1 MRIQTFY
8 QKQNCTDKN
17 QLSAML
23 AMQYCADGEFR
34 EEKIMETSKTV
45 KQGDSLVIVI
55 PQSLGVAEG
64 EEFYLLQSDSRIIT
78 LVPKIR
84 DYFEDAKDG
93 EYTQHL
99 EWEDI
104 YIPQGK
110 ETIE

>member
-1 MRIQTFY
+1 
-8 QKQNCTDKN
+8 
-17 QLSAML
+17 
-23 AMQYCADGEFR
+23 
-34 EEKIMETSKTV
+34 METSKTV

-84 DYFEDAKDG
+84 NYFEDAKDG

>member
-1 MRIQTFY
+1 MGNSKAIRHGNTTVVKIPEALAVAGNKKFY
-8 QKQNCTDKN
+8 LHRSD
-17 QLSAML
+17 
-23 AMQYCADGEFR
+23 DGE
-34 EEKIMETSKTV
+34 V
-45 KQGDSLVIVI
+45 L
-55 PQSLGVAEG
+55 
-64 EEFYLLQSDSRIIT
+64 